1 MSSVSGSSSI
11 SSEIESGTFE
21 SLLLTPIKNRQ
32 IAVQKMLSIVTIW
45 IILYLVSI
53 PYLIVIASGTNLALP
68 SILYVGLY
76 GTLLVT
82 GIAMI
87 SISISW
93 KLRSS
98 KNSLMTTLM
107 IVLVLL
113 APSVFFGSSLGKTDF
128 GLALENINP
137 VSHAINSLDS
147 VVVDNEQLLLQQIS
161 HVWPII
167 VFTLVCTI
175 VFVLCTRQFEVKS
188 PE

>member
-1 MSSVSGSSSI
+1 
-11 SSEIESGTFE
+11 
-21 SLLLTPIKNRQ
+21 
-32 IAVQKMLSIVTIW
+32 
-45 IILYLVSI
+45 
-53 PYLIVIASGTNLALP
+53 
-68 SILYVGLY
+68 
-76 GTLLVT
+76 
-82 GIAMI
+82 
-87 SISISW
+87 
-93 KLRSS
+93 
-98 KNSLMTTLM
+98 
-107 IVLVLL
+107 VLVLL

-128 GLALENINP
+128 GLALESINP